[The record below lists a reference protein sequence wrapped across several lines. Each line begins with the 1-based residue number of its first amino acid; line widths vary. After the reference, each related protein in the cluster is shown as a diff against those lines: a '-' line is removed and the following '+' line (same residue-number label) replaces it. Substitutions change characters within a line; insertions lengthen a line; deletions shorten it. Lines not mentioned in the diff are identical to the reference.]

1 MTRGHVNRCRLK
13 VINRPL
19 KPGSK
24 QLAKDHLWIY
34 FFEREKKLTKKV
46 LLLGWLGL
54 TGSRKKGEIP
64 EKVRARGVG
73 WEALPGSPLGWDVPG
88 QWARCRLRVRV
99 LVPSVPHTPGGCVW
113 CQASHHR
120 SEPSPLSDTSR
131 RRSNLIFLA
140 LVFPLQR
147 WGGTPCSSQ
156 GLVLN

>member
-1 MTRGHVNRCRLK
+1 MTRGLVNRCRLK

-34 FFEREKKLTKKV
+34 FFEGGKKLTNKAR
-46 LLLGWLGL
+46 LLGWLGL

-64 EKVRARGVG
+64 EKDRAGGV
-73 WEALPGSPLGWDVPG
+73 ARRPLGSPLGWDAPG
-88 QWARCRLRVRV
+88 QWASCGLRVRA
-99 LVPSVPHTPGGCVW
+99 LVPLGPHTPGGCVW
-113 CQASHHR
+113 CQATRHR
-120 SEPSPLSDTSR
+120 SEPCLLPDTSP

-156 GLVLN
+156 GLVLS